1 MKILDGAT
9 TLDSFHKAYKASE
22 MKGYFPYKC
31 FDAPNKLDDQQLPS
45 YYVFYSKLENS
56 NPHDKQLDGY
66 QKLLRPGL
74 TEEQAIKKLGF

>member
-22 MKGYFPYKC
+22 MKEIFPYMC
-31 FDAPNKLDDQQLPS
+31 FDTPNKLDDQQLPP
-45 YYVFYSKLENS
+45 YDDFYSKLENS
-56 NPHDKQLDGY
+56 NPLDKELDGF
-66 QKLLRPGL
+66 QTLLKPGL